1 MLAAQQGEHADAPSR
16 ALKDGQGGKRSV
28 HLTTTETDGD
38 TPPQNDWGLP
48 DSKAPLPHRQEGHV
62 N

>member
-1 MLAAQQGEHADAPSR
+1 MMLAAQQGEHADAPSR

-38 TPPQNDWGLP
+38 TPPKMTGGCQILRLHCHTDR
-48 DSKAPLPHRQEGHV
+48 KAT
-62 N
+62 